1 MFRRFKP
8 SVLVWS
14 AAAVLLG
21 VWTGLF
27 LSGPAAE
34 RAVSVTTRGGMAPG
48 PNAAAPAET
57 SPEKAED
64 AAHSAD
70 PSTPSSSALSAGDRA
85 YHFGFKKSRNGEPA
99 SIDQEGFGPLL
110 ERYGAVYRGSP
121 EGKNLYLTFDN
132 GYENGYTAK
141 ILDVLKEKNVPACF
155 FVTGHYVKDQPDLL
169 RRMVREGHIVGNHSW
184 SHPDFSA
191 LPDSRIREELEMVKR
206 KVAEITGQRDMR
218 YLRPP
223 RGIFSE
229 RSLRVS
235 QALGY
240 TNVFWSIAYKDWD
253 TSAQRGARHAYDS
266 VVSQLHPGAII
277 LLHSVSRDNAEAL
290 AAIID
295 EARRRGY
302 TFRSLD
308 HLLSPVPEL
317 PL

>member
-1 MFRRFKP
+1 MFRPRKFYA
-8 SVLVWS
+8 LAG
-14 AAAVLLG
+14 AAAAALLG
-21 VWTGLF
+21 AWTGLA

-34 RAVSVTTRGGMAPG
+34 RSVSAIASSVRS
-48 PNAAAPAET
+48 AAPAIPT
-57 SPEKAED
+57 V
-64 AAHSAD
+64 
-70 PSTPSSSALSAGDRA
+70 PSSAGSSADRA
-85 YHFGFKKSRNGEPA
+85 YHFGYKKSRNGEPA
-99 SIDQEGFGPLL
+99 SIDQEGFGPLF
-110 ERYGAVYRGSP
+110 ERYGAVFRGSP

-141 ILDVLKEKNVPACF
+141 ILDVLREKKVPACF
-155 FVTGHYVKDQPDLL
+155 FVTGHYVRSEPELL
-169 RRMVREGHIVGNHSW
+169 RRMVREGHIIGNHSW
-184 SHPDFSA
+184 SHPDFST
-191 LPDSRIREELEMVKR
+191 LPDAKIREELE
-206 KVAEITGQRDMR
+206 KVEREVADIAGQKEMR

-235 QALGY
+235 GELGY

-277 LLHSVSRDNAEAL
+277 LLHSVSKDNTEAL

>member
-8 SVLVWS
+8 SALAWS

-21 VWTGLF
+21 VWTGLS
-27 LSGPAAE
+27 LPGPAAE
-34 RAVSVTTRGGMAPG
+34 RPVSAVVNAPEAGNPEEPAVT
-48 PNAAAPAET
+48 AA
-57 SPEKAED
+57 
-64 AAHSAD
+64 
-70 PSTPSSSALSAGDRA
+70 DRA
-85 YHFGFKKSRNGEPA
+85 YHFGFKKSRNGQPA

-110 ERYGAVYRGSP
+110 ERYGAVFRGSP
-121 EGKNLYLTFDN
+121 EGRNLYLTFDN

-141 ILDVLKEKNVPACF
+141 ILDVLKEKKVPACF
-155 FVTGHYVKDQPDLL
+155 FVTGHYVRTEPELL
-169 RRMVREGHIVGNHSW
+169 RRMAKEGHIIGNHSW
-184 SHPDFSA
+184 SHPDFSTLA
-191 LPDSRIREELEMVKR
+191 DEKIREELE
-206 KVAEITGQRDMR
+206 KVRREVADITGQREMR

-235 QALGY
+235 QSLGY

-253 TSAQRGARHAYDS
+253 TSAQRGARYAYDS

-277 LLHSVSRDNAEAL
+277 LLHSVSKDNAEAL
-290 AAIID
+290 ASIID
-295 EARRRGY
+295 EARRQGY

-308 HLLSPVPEL
+308 HLLSPLPDL